1 MADMAPE
8 RKSQPI
14 ELITQH
20 WLQLWVLPWVGWTGV
35 GLMML
40 NWPSIY
46 APAADDSVSHEE
58 SRSISQSNEGRI
70 VPFRQSSLPKG
81 RNAPRSAPEPA

>member
-35 GLMML
+35 GLVML

-46 APAADDSVSHEE
+46 VLAADGSASRDA
-58 SRSISQSNEGRI
+58 SRSISQGNEGRI
-70 VPFRQSSLPKG
+70 VPFSQSSPPKG
-81 RNAPRSAPEPA
+81 RNTPRSAPEPA